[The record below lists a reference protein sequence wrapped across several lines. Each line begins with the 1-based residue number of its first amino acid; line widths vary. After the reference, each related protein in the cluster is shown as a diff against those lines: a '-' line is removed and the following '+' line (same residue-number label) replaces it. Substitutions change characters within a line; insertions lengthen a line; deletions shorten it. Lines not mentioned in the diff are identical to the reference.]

1 MSLRPVANPPNPF
14 ATEARQWLGPPP
26 AVGVEVYEER
36 AKSILSENDSPDI
49 PFRWSINPYRGCQH
63 ACAYCYAR
71 PTHEYLGFG
80 AGTDFDTRL
89 IAKVNAAELLRAKL
103 MKKSWRRESINF
115 SGVTDCY
122 QPIEATYQ
130 LTRQCLEACYD
141 FRNPVAIVTKGRLI
155 LRDLDLLKRLH
166 KVAAAR
172 IYLSIPFASDEM
184 SRAIE
189 PYAPPTSVRFE
200 TMRQLVDAG
209 LPVGLMLAPVIPAL
223 NDRDIPELLR
233 RAAEAGAR
241 TAGYTALRLAGSVA
255 PVFLKRV
262 QDALPLKAQRVHS
275 LIRQMRAGRLND
287 PRFGNRMSGDGEI
300 WDSTRK
306 LFDVS
311 LRRFGLTSLGDE
323 RDARRAEVL
332 QRDRFEGAQ
341 VDVGSNAPVQ
351 PPSLFTKSDHPQ
363 QRFLNFG

>member
-14 ATEARQWLGPPP
+14 LSEARHWLGPPP
-26 AVGVEVYEER
+26 EVKVEVYEER

-89 IAKVNAAELLRAKL
+89 IAKVNAADLLRAKL
-103 MKKSWRRESINF
+103 MKKSWQRESINF

-155 LRDLDLLKRLH
+155 LRDLDVLQRLN

-189 PYAPPTSVRFE
+189 PHAPPTSVRFE
-200 TMRQLVDAG
+200 TMRQLAEAG
-209 LPVGLMLAPVIPAL
+209 LSVGLMLAPVIPGL

-233 RAAEAGAR
+233 RAAEAGAQ
-241 TAGYTALRLAGSVA
+241 TAGYTGLRLAGSVA
-255 PVFLKRV
+255 PVFLKRI
-262 QDALPLKAQRVHS
+262 AETLPLKAQRIES
-275 LIRQMRAGRLND
+275 LVRQMRGGQLND
-287 PRFGNRMSGDGEI
+287 SRFGNRMSGDGEI
-300 WDSTRK
+300 WNSTRN

-311 LRRFGLTSLGDE
+311 LRRFGLVSLGDDRNQRASTVLE
-323 RDARRAEVL
+323 RKK
-332 QRDRFEGAQ
+332 FEGSQ
-341 VDVGSNAPVQ
+341 VDTERKPESTT
-351 PPSLFTKSDHPQ
+351 PSLFAKSDHPQ
-363 QRFLNFG
+363 QNFFQFG